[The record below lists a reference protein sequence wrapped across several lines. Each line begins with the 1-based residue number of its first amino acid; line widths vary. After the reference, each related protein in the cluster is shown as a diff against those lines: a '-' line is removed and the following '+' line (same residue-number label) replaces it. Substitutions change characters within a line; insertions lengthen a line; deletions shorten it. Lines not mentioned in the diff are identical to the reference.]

1 VTRPLAGIR
10 VLDFG
15 IVGTGPKTGLLLAS
29 FGADVIK
36 IESPAFPDPYR
47 FAEMRPN
54 GAGASED
61 IWNVSAGS
69 TSNNRGK
76 RSLCLDFHR
85 PEGAALLDAL
95 IGTVDI
101 VLHNFRMSVADKL
114 GLCWDRLRGLNP
126 RLILVAA
133 SSQGDDGPNRDFG
146 SYGTTLEGIGGIAS
160 LTGYPDGEPLIT
172 GINFPDQACP
182 LLLVGA
188 ITGALL
194 EREETGEGSYLD
206 FAQLEA
212 AVALVGDQLIDYQL
226 TGEVPVLRGN
236 AEAGTPFQGA
246 VRCAGEDNWVAVT
259 VRTEQQ
265 AAALKRLV
273 ADAAPGANGFRD
285 RANGDAAVSL
295 DARLESWAS
304 ARPAGEVEALL
315 VAAGIPAA
323 VVARG
328 AEVLVG
334 PQLSARGYFD
344 RLTHPLVGERL
355 YNGNP
360 IGLRRWENRPARAAA
375 LLGEHNREVLS
386 ELLGL
391 SEAQLDRLEEA
402 GVLATQPAQGSR

>member
-1 VTRPLAGIR
+1 VTRSLDGIR

-36 IESPAFPDPYR
+36 IESPAFPDPFR

-54 GAGASED
+54 GAGAAEA

-76 RSLCLDFHR
+76 RSLCLDFLE

-95 IGTVDI
+95 IGAVDV

-160 LTGYPDGEPLIT
+160 LTGYPEGEPLIT

-188 ITGALL
+188 ITAVLL

-212 AVALVGDQLIDYQL
+212 AVALVGDQLVDYQL
-226 TGEVPVLRGN
+226 TGEVPARRGN
-236 AEAGTPFQGA
+236 ADTGIIFQGA
-246 VRCAGEDNWVAVT
+246 VRCAGDDNWVAVT

-265 AAALKRLV
+265 AAALERLL
-273 ADAAPGANGFRD
+273 ADAAPGANGSRTG
-285 RANGDAAVSL
+285 ATSYGDESL
-295 DARLESWAS
+295 GARLESWAL
-304 ARPAGEVEALL
+304 ARAAGEVEALL
-315 VAAGIPAA
+315 LAAGIPAA

-328 AEVLVG
+328 AEVLADA
-334 PQLSARGYFD
+334 QLTARAYFD

-360 IGLRRWENRPARAAA
+360 IDLRRQENRPTRAAA

-391 SEAQLDRLEEA
+391 TDAQLDRLEEA
-402 GVLATQPAQGSR
+402 GVLATRPAQESR

>member
-1 VTRPLAGIR
+1 VTRPLDGIR

-36 IESPAFPDPYR
+36 IESPRFPDPYR
-47 FAEMRPN
+47 FAEMRPA
-54 GAGASED
+54 GAGATEA

-76 RSLCLDFHR
+76 RSLCLDFLQ
-85 PEGAALLDAL
+85 PDGAALLDAL
-95 IGTVDI
+95 IGRVDV
-101 VLHNFRMSVADKL
+101 VLHNFRLSVADKL
-114 GLCWDRLRGLNP
+114 GLRWERLRALNP
-126 RLILVAA
+126 RLIFVAA
-133 SSQGDDGPNRDFG
+133 SSQGDGGPNRDFG

-182 LLLVGA
+182 LLLLGA
-188 ITGALL
+188 ITAGLL
-194 EREETGEGSYLD
+194 EREETGEGVHLD

-212 AVALVGDQLIDYQL
+212 SVALVGDQIIDYQL
-226 TGEVPVLRGN
+226 TGEAPRRRGN
-236 AEAGTPFQGA
+236 ETPGVLFQSA
-246 VRCAGEDNWVAVT
+246 VRCAGADDWVAVT
-259 VRTEQQ
+259 VRSERQ
-265 AAALKRLV
+265 AAVVERMLAEEM
-273 ADAAPGANGFRD
+273 PGANGARG
-285 RANGDAAVSL
+285 RSNGGGPADLGARL
-295 DARLESWAS
+295 DAWA
-304 ARPAGEVEALL
+304 ATRTAEQVEARLL
-315 VAAGIPAA
+315 DAGIPAA

-328 AEVLVG
+328 PEVLADA
-334 PQLSARGYFD
+334 QLTARGYFD

-360 IGLRRWENRPARAAA
+360 VALRREENRPTRAAA

-391 SEAQLDRLEEA
+391 SDAELDRLEAA
-402 GVLATQPAQGSR
+402 GVLAARPAQESR